1 MKTQQNIKHN
11 TSNEKDGQLESHQK
25 KHGEHNI
32 ENYKDEQHGN
42 HQKQL

>member
-1 MKTQQNIKHN
+1 MKKMDN
-11 TSNEKDGQLESHQK
+11 SNPTK
-25 KHGEHNI
+25 KNMVST